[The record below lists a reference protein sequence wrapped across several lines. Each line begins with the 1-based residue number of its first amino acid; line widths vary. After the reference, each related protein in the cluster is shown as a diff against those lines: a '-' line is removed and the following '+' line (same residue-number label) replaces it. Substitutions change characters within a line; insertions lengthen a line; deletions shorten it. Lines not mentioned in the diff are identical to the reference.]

1 MKKFTTLYI
10 LTLLLGACSS
20 PTIEENTELTEE
32 SNRFEISEQAME
44 LSGLEFGSP
53 ETRSLHTVLDVSG
66 ILDVPPEQK
75 QSITLSYPGKIT
87 QIPLI
92 NGMHVHKGDLLFAI
106 ENPAFIAMQEEYLI
120 AKSNLELAEKNLAR
134 QQVLSEGKVNAE
146 KDLDQAK
153 NEVDRLTAQKNALI
167 QNLRLININPSQI
180 NAQGLSAQVKF
191 YADAN
196 YWVQLVNVNKGSYA
210 TEGSVVMDLINLEHI
225 HLELAVFEK
234 DIHRLKIG
242 QTISFQLPHET
253 TKRIAEVYLI
263 GRTVKTDRTIQV
275 HAHLEKED
283 NKLLP
288 GTFVQAQIQID
299 QDSSLTLAAS
309 ALQQYQ
315 GKYYLFEH
323 IGKGS
328 FDMVEIAKPVQVGD
342 WIYVESSLINR
353 QFATKGTFQLLSS
366 LKNTSE
372 EE

>member
-10 LTLLLGACSS
+10 LTLILGACSS
-20 PTIEENTELTEE
+20 PAIEENTEVTEE
-32 SNRFEISEQAME
+32 SNRFELSEQAME
-44 LSGLEFGSP
+44 AIGLEYSSP

-87 QIPLI
+87 RIPLI

-134 QQVLSEGKVNAE
+134 QQVLSQGKVNAE

-167 QNLRLININPSQI
+167 QNLLLININPAQI

-196 YWVQLVNVNKGSYA
+196 YWVQQVNVNKGSYA
-210 TEGSVVMDLINLEHI
+210 VEGSVVMELINLEHI

-242 QTISFQLPHET
+242 QNINFQLPNET
-253 TKRIAEVYLI
+253 IKREAEVYLI
-263 GRTVKTDRTIQV
+263 SRNVKADRTIQV

-283 NKLLP
+283 SKLLP
-288 GTFVQAQIQID
+288 GTFVQAQIQIQ
-299 QDSSLTLAAS
+299 QDSALTIAAS

-315 GKYYLFEH
+315 GKYYLFER
-323 IGKGS
+323 IDEGA
-328 FDMVEIAKPVQVGD
+328 FEMVEIAKPEQIED
-342 WIYVESSLINR
+342 WIYVEPSFLNR
-353 QFATKGTFQLLSS
+353 QFAVKGTFQLLSS